1 MAKADFITGLI
12 LIVFA
17 LTVFEESWTMPR
29 LEHLGAH
36 SMSVPGLVPGLLSV
50 IILILGIVLTIR
62 SIKRSGHRMGITRNS
77 LIATIAEPGNVRFLG
92 TLILCVGYA
101 GFLVGT
107 IPYWLATGL
116 FVFLF
121 VAIFEWRHDATPRA
135 RAISFAFALGMAV
148 IVSGAVTW
156 VFQSVF
162 LVTLP

>member
-1 MAKADFITGLI
+1 MAKADFVTGLI

-36 SMSVPGLVPGLLSV
+36 SMSVPGLVPGLLSA
-50 IILILGIVLTIR
+50 IIFILGVVLTIR
-62 SIKRSGHRMGITRNS
+62 SIKRGGHHMGITRNS
-77 LIATIAEPGNVRFLG
+77 LSATLVEPGNIRFLV
-92 TLILCVGYA
+92 TLVLTVVYA
-101 GFLVGT
+101 GFLIGT
-107 IPYWLATGL
+107 VPYWLCTGL

-121 VAIFEWRHDATPRA
+121 VAIFEWRRDATSRQRA
-135 RAISFAFALGMAV
+135 VSLAFALGMAV

-156 VFQSVF
+156 VFESVF